1 MLLPIARI
9 INEGRFQFEMI
20 FLLASGQPFRIDIF
34 RVDVLAGGDSGELI
48 GIH

>member
-20 FLLASGQPFRIDIF
+20 FPLAGGEAFRIDIF
-34 RVDVLAGGDSGELI
+34 AIDVTAGG
-48 GIH
+48 